1 MEDLGLFLRGTVI
14 TRIAIVRTSKAA
26 AKNQRIGPI
35 QLGLK
40 GTPLGLGVRLFML
53 ALRSC
58 LLLQKALVAVPNH
71 LVCSFA
77 ILPP

>member
-14 TRIAIVRTSKAA
+14 TRIAIVRASKAA

-35 QLGLK
+35 QLGLEE
-40 GTPLGLGVRLFML
+40 TPLDLGVRLFML

-58 LLLQKALVAVPNH
+58 LLLQKALVAISNH
-71 LVCSFA
+71 LMCSFA
-77 ILPP
+77 IFPS